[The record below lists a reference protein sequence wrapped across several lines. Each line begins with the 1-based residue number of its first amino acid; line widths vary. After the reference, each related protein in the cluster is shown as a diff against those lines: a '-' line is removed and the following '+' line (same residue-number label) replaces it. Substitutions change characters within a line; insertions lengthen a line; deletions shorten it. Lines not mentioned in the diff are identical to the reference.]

1 MAPKTTEF
9 RKSASE
15 SSLGDRLNSWK
26 EIAAFLRC
34 SERTVRRWE
43 TEGLPVY
50 RHAHKKKAAIYA
62 YKAEIDAWWNDG
74 RARPEKLEQSRPVQR
89 WKLIAGAAVV
99 LAVVAGAAAWLFRPN
114 RLASRAG
121 YVQLTQFPDSVSQ
134 PGLSPD
140 GRTLTFVRGSQTF
153 TGPGQIYVKVLAE
166 GGAVQ
171 LTKDDSQK
179 MSPVFSPDG
188 SQIAY
193 TITDGSHWDTWL
205 VPTSGGQPH
214 RWLTNASGL
223 TWLDKQDVLFSEIKN
238 DMHMAIVKAK
248 ESRAGERD
256 VYVPPGDR
264 GMAHRSYPSPDSRSV
279 LLAEMDRSVWLPC
292 RLVPTDGSSR
302 GRQVGPPGAGCT
314 AAAWSPGGKWM
325 YLSSSGGGAF
335 HIWRQRFPDGE
346 PEQITSGPTEEE
358 GIAMAPDGRSLIT
371 AVGLKE
377 SSVWVHDSRGER
389 QVSLEGYSYDPKFA
403 PDGKRLFYRVLNGTL
418 PGNDP
423 SELRVVD
430 LESGQ
435 NEAVL
440 PELMVTGYTDAYNIS
455 PDGRQVVVAALD
467 REGKSQIWLAPLDR
481 SAPPRQIPKVEGRQP
496 QFGQNNEIFFLRLE
510 GNSAYIYRVHKDGT
524 GLEKVIEQ
532 PVAALIGI
540 SRDEQWL
547 VAKIPGNEGS
557 STQAIPVSGGPP
569 VKVTES
575 GGFGQGDHK
584 VLWPAEGNQ
593 IFIRVI
599 TASNSYVVGRTYV
612 IPLPAGRALPQ
623 IPAGGFKSEAEIA
636 GLRGAQVID
645 EYGVIPG
652 ARPEIYAFVRE
663 TVQRNLYRIPLQ

>member
-1 MAPKTTEF
+1 MARKTTEF
-9 RKSASE
+9 RNSSSE

-43 TEGLPVY
+43 TEGLPVH

-62 YKAEIDAWWNDG
+62 YKTEIDAWWNDG
-74 RARPEKLEQSRPVQR
+74 RARPEKLEQSRPAHRRQ
-89 WKLIAGAAVV
+89 LIAGVAVL

-114 RLASRAG
+114 RLPSRTN
-121 YVQLTQFPDSVSQ
+121 YIQLTNFPDSVTQ
-134 PGLSPD
+134 PALSPD
-140 GRTLTFVRGSQTF
+140 GQTLTFVRGSQTF

-166 GGAVQ
+166 GRAVQ
-171 LTKDDSQK
+171 LTRDNSQK
-179 MSPVFSPDG
+179 MSPAFSPDG

-193 TITDGSHWDTWL
+193 TTVDGSHWDTWL
-205 VPTSGGQPH
+205 VSTAGGQPH
-214 RWLTNASGL
+214 RWLPNASGL
-223 TWLDKQDVLFSEIKN
+223 TWLDKQNVLFSEIKN
-238 DMHMAIVKAK
+238 DMHMAIVEAK
-248 ESRAGERD
+248 ESRDVERD

-264 GMAHRSYPSPDSRSV
+264 GMAHRSYPSPDSQSV
-279 LLAEMDRSVWLPC
+279 LLVEMDRSVWLPC

-302 GRQVGPPGAGCT
+302 GRQVGPPDAGCT
-314 AAAWSPGGKWM
+314 SAAWSPDGKWM
-325 YLSSSGGGAF
+325 YLNSSAGGAF
-335 HIWRQRFPDGE
+335 HLWRQRFPDGK

-389 QVSLEGYSYDPKFA
+389 QVSLEGYSYDPKFV
-403 PDGKRLFYRVLNGTL
+403 PDGKRLFYRVLKGTL

-440 PELMVTGYTDAYNIS
+440 PELMVTGYTDAFNIS
-455 PDGRQVVVAALD
+455 PDGRRVVVTALD
-467 REGKSQIWLAPLDR
+467 REGKSRIWLAPLDR
-481 SAPPRQIPKVEGRQP
+481 SAPPRQIPKVQGRQP
-496 QFGQNNEIFFLRLE
+496 QFGQNDEIFFLRLE
-510 GNSAYIYRVHKDGT
+510 GNSAYVYRVHEDGT
-524 GLEKVIEQ
+524 GVEKVIEQ
-532 PVAALIGI
+532 PVAALVGI
-540 SRDEQWL
+540 SRDKQWL

-575 GGFGQGDHK
+575 GGFGQDDHK

-623 IPAGGFKSEAEIA
+623 IPVGGFKSEAEIA
-636 GLRGAQVID
+636 GLRGAQVIN

-652 ARPEIYAFVRE
+652 ARPGTYAFVRE
-663 TVQRNLYRIPLQ
+663 SVQRNLYRIPLR